1 MAQSLAGKQ
10 PVMDQKQI
18 RKFVALGVLSV
29 VAVVVLFMQFRP
41 SAEDRLIQET
51 YRKEQEL
58 AASRPATAATQ
69 QAAVAPTVQSQ
80 FQRAN
85 VEIEDLLAGVQRENF
100 MYDDVRIQRNPMQP
114 LVGAGAPPDF
124 ESSATA
130 QTSDEILSERITQAI
145 RNMRITGIIW
155 DEVYPVAVVNDE
167 IVYNGYVFNDTGIR
181 VASIESTRIILQI
194 NETEF
199 PVELEEL

>member
-1 MAQSLAGKQ
+1 
-10 PVMDQKQI
+10 MDQKQI

-29 VAVVVLFMQFRP
+29 VAAVVLFLQFRP
-41 SAEDRLIQET
+41 SAEDRLIQEN
-51 YRKEQEL
+51 YRKEQER
-58 AASRPATAATQ
+58 AASQPAAASAQ

-124 ESSATA
+124 EATAGA
-130 QTSDEILSERITQAI
+130 QTSDEVLSERITQAI
-145 RNMRITGIIW
+145 RSMRITGIIW

>member
-18 RKFVALGVLSV
+18 RKFVALGILSV
-29 VAVVVLFMQFRP
+29 VAAIALFLQFRP

-58 AASRPATAATQ
+58 AALKPATATPQ
-69 QAAVAPTVQSQ
+69 QAAAASTVQSQ

-130 QTSDEILSERITQAI
+130 QTSDEVLSERITQAI
-145 RNMRITGIIW
+145 RSMRITGIIW

-167 IVYNGYVFNDTGIR
+167 IVYNGYVFTDTGIR